1 MTSRSFPAVAVAA
14 VLAVAGAACD
24 VHVGE
29 NGLSV
34 DVASG
39 KATEDWSRTYPV
51 ARGATV
57 EIVNTNGTIEVE
69 PGGDGQLEVKATK
82 TARAGSDE
90 EARALLKTVEIK
102 EEAVSSDQVRLKT
115 TTSSGPTLGRRSAI
129 VEYHIKA
136 PAGLKLTVRT
146 ENGGVNL
153 RDVSGVL
160 TAATTNGGVRGSNL
174 SGSVSAHAVNG
185 GLVIDMAQVAGAI
198 DMDVVNG
205 GIRLDIPSDAKA
217 DIDAHT
223 VNGGVVVDRALSLS
237 GGEQGR
243 SRITGALNGGGARI
257 NASTVNGGVRIN
269 ARGGSRSATN
279 AREETAV
286 IIKRKN

>member
-1 MTSRSFPAVAVAA
+1 MTFRSIPAVAVAA
-14 VLAVAGAACD
+14 VLAVAVGACD

-51 ARGATV
+51 ATGATV
-57 EIVNTNGTIEVE
+57 EIINTNGTIEVE
-69 PGGDGQLEVKATK
+69 PGADGQLEVKATK

-90 EARALLKTVEIK
+90 DARALLKNVEIK
-102 EEAVSSDQVRLKT
+102 EKASRGEVRLET
-115 TTSSGPTLGRRSAI
+115 TTSAGLTLGRRSAS

-136 PAGLKLTVRT
+136 PAGLRLTVRT
-146 ENGGVNL
+146 ENGAVNL
-153 RDVSGVL
+153 RDVSGTL

-185 GLVIDMAQVAGAI
+185 GLVIDVAQVAGPI

-205 GIRLDIPSDAKA
+205 GIRLDIPSDARA

-269 ARGGSRSATN
+269 ARGGSRSTRTN
-279 AREETAV
+279 APEETAV
-286 IIKRKN
+286 IIQRKN

>member
-1 MTSRSFPAVAVAA
+1 MTFRSIPAVAVAA
-14 VLAVAGAACD
+14 VLAVTGAACD

-39 KATEDWSRTYPV
+39 KATEDWSRTYRV
-51 ARGATV
+51 ARGASV
-57 EIVNTNGTIEVE
+57 EIANTNGTIDVE
-69 PGGDGQLEVKATK
+69 PAADGQLDVKATK

-90 EARALLKTVEIK
+90 EARALLKSVDIK
-102 EEAVSSDQVRLKT
+102 EEAVAPDQVRLKT
-115 TTSSGPTLGRRSAI
+115 TTASGLTFGRRSAT

-146 ENGGVNL
+146 ENGSVTL
-153 RDVSGVL
+153 RDVSGTL

-185 GLVIDMAQVAGAI
+185 GLVIDVAQVAGPI
-198 DMDVVNG
+198 DIDVVNG

-223 VNGGVVVDRALSLS
+223 VNGGVAIDRALSLS

-243 SRITGALNGGGARI
+243 SRITGALNGGGAKI
-257 NASTVNGGVRIN
+257 SASTVNGGVRIN
-269 ARGGSRSATN
+269 ARGGNRSGTN
-279 AREETAV
+279 DTEQTAV
-286 IIKRKN
+286 VVKQKN